1 MRIKRLIRNINML
14 NVALLI
20 GALFFALYIFFPA
33 LDITAGFTLP
43 AVNKSAAEK
52 KETGS
57 EIRIPSVTEYVKISE
72 ENLFHPE
79 RKIPVEKKA
88 DQQQQ
93 PLPKPEFV
101 LYGTLITDDL
111 RLAYIEDL
119 KVPRNSPGRGKRH
132 TPLKKGDTM
141 SGFTLREI
149 ETDKVVMV
157 RGEEKMVVSINDP
170 AHPKM
175 RESQGTVT
183 QATGQKP
190 LPATVQQRVPANV
203 QQPASTPAARAGQK
217 TAIEQPSVPASR
229 RIGEGFGGRFR
240 SPQR

>member
-14 NVALLI
+14 NVALLT
-20 GALFFALYIFFPA
+20 GALFFAFYVFFPA

-43 AVNKSAAEK
+43 AVNKFAAEK
-52 KETGS
+52 EETGT

-119 KVPRNSPGRGKRH
+119 KAPRNSPGRGKRQ
-132 TPLKKGDTM
+132 TALKKGDAL
-141 SGFTLREI
+141 SGFTLKEI
-149 ETDKVVMV
+149 EADQIVMV
-157 RGEEKMVVSINDP
+157 RGEEKMVVNLNDQS
-170 AHPKM
+170 HPKV
-175 RESQGTVT
+175 RVSTAPFT
-183 QATGQKP
+183 QAAPSQ
-190 LPATVQQRVPANV
+190 ATRA
-203 QQPASTPAARAGQK
+203 QQPTAAAPQQSVVPPKQKVDKEPMTPEEAKKKFRDFFQ
-217 TAIEQPSVPASR
+217 R
-229 RIGEGFGGRFR
+229 GRK
-240 SPQR
+240 

>member
-14 NVALLI
+14 NVALLT
-20 GALFFALYIFFPA
+20 GALLFASYFFFPS

-52 KETGS
+52 EETGT

-93 PLPKPEFV
+93 PLSKPEFV

-119 KVPRNSPGRGKRH
+119 KAPRNSPGRGKRQ
-132 TPLKKGDTM
+132 TALKKGDAL
-141 SGFTLREI
+141 SGFTLKEI
-149 ETDKVVMV
+149 EADQIVMA
-157 RGEEKMVVSINDP
+157 RGEESIAVKVLGDTAKKERSIQTTPQAKEAPP
-170 AHPKM
+170 AMPARKPGDISRKRLPPK
-175 RESQGTVT
+175 
-183 QATGQKP
+183 
-190 LPATVQQRVPANV
+190 
-203 QQPASTPAARAGQK
+203 QPK
-217 TAIEQPSVPASR
+217 
-229 RIGEGFGGRFR
+229 
-240 SPQR
+240 

>member
-1 MRIKRLIRNINML
+1 MRIKRLIKNINML
-14 NVALLI
+14 NVALLT
-20 GALFFALYIFFPA
+20 GALFFAFYFFFPA

-52 KETGS
+52 EETGT

-93 PLPKPEFV
+93 QPLPKPEFV

-119 KVPRNSPGRGKRH
+119 KAPRNSPGRGKRQ
-132 TPLKKGDTM
+132 TALKKGDAL
-141 SGFTLREI
+141 SGFTLKDI
-149 ETDKVVMV
+149 EADQIVMA
-157 RGEEKMVVSINDP
+157 RGEEKIVVLVNDP
-170 AHPKM
+170 SRSKERKETGIAALPVPPA
-175 RESQGTVT
+175 GTRRGSASVT
-183 QATGQKP
+183 QPPIEHATSKP
-190 LPATVQQRVPANV
+190 NKSEILERLKRTDQ
-203 QQPASTPAARAGQK
+203 
-217 TAIEQPSVPASR
+217 
-229 RIGEGFGGRFR
+229 FGPLFGIK
-240 SPQR
+240 